1 MALVN
6 PLPYID
12 KVKEEKE
19 AIGAFNVYNLETI
32 RAVVESA
39 EDLKA
44 PVILQITPG
53 TLNYARLDYIS
64 HLIKIAAA
72 NSSIP
77 IALHLDHCTSY
88 NTIVKAIQHGFT
100 SVMID
105 GSRKPYQ
112 ENVALVKEVVKVAHA
127 AGVAVEAEIGKI
139 SGVEDDFI
147 GQVEAALTKPE
158 EAEEFV
164 DKTNVDLLAVAIGT
178 AHGVYQGEPKLDFER
193 LQKIATKIDVPL
205 VLHGASGVSESAIE
219 KAVELGI
226 CKVNIATDLKIP
238 FTENIKNFLSENP
251 AEYDLRRYLGAGLNA
266 IKEVVKRKIK
276 LLKSDGL
283 GK

>member
-1 MALVN
+1 MPLVN
-6 PLPYID
+6 PIPYLNKVQD
-12 KVKEEKE
+12 KKA
-19 AIGAFNVYNLETI
+19 AIGAFNVYNLETV

-39 EDLKA
+39 EELKA

-53 TLNYARLDYIS
+53 TLKYAGIDYIS
-64 HLIKIAAA
+64 NLIKIAAM

-77 IALHLDHCTSY
+77 VVLHLDHCTSY
-88 NTIVKAIQHGFT
+88 DTIVQAIQYGFT

-105 GSRKPYQ
+105 ASKKPYL

-127 AGVAVEAEIGKI
+127 AGVAVEAEIGEI

-147 GQVEAALTKPE
+147 GKVEAALTKPE
-158 EAEEFV
+158 EAKDFV
-164 DKTNVDLLAVAIGT
+164 DKTNIDLLAVAIGT
-178 AHGVYQGEPKLDFER
+178 AHGVYQGEAKLDFER
-193 LQKIATKIDVPL
+193 LHKIATRVNVPL
-205 VLHGASGVSESAIE
+205 VLHGASGVSESAIRRT
-219 KAVELGI
+219 VELGI

-238 FTENIKNFLSENP
+238 FAENIKNYFAQNP
-251 AEYDLRRYLGAGLNA
+251 SEYDLRKYLGAGLGA

-276 LLKSDGL
+276 LLKSAGL